1 MRIGKIIKEIRKR
14 IDKYFLV
21 AVGPKRCKYISEL
34 RYWKRKAQAGPLANT
49 GYVLYYTTV
58 FGIDLS
64 FYGDKKILDIG
75 CSPRGS
81 LEWAE
86 MASERVGLDPLVGS
100 YKKLGIE
107 RHKMTY
113 VEAFSE
119 KIPYPNGYFDVVSSV
134 NSLDHLDD
142 LDKSIAEII
151 RVTAPGGDFLLLVEV
166 NHPPTRCEPITFS
179 WEITEKFLGELELLE
194 EKHYEIV
201 PPGYMLT
208 SIKEGGSYNHSDP
221 TERTGILAA
230 RFRKICR

>member
-1 MRIGKIIKEIRKR
+1 MTIGKLIREIRKR
-14 IDKYFLV
+14 VDNYFLA
-21 AVGPKRCKYISEL
+21 AVGPKRSKYISEL
-34 RYWKRKAQAGPLANT
+34 RYWKRKAQAGPLRDV
-49 GYVLYYTTV
+49 GYVFYYTTV

-64 FYGDKKILDIG
+64 FYEDKKILDIG
-75 CSPRGS
+75 CGPRGS

-86 MASERVGLDPLVGS
+86 TASERVGLDPLAGS
-100 YKKLGIE
+100 YRKLGIE

-119 KIPYPNGYFDVVSSV
+119 KIPYTDGYFDVVSSV
-134 NSLDHLDD
+134 NSLDHVDD

-179 WEITEKFLGELELLE
+179 WDITEKFLGELELLE
-194 EKHYEIV
+194 KKHYEVI
-201 PPGYMLT
+201 PPGYMWDSL
-208 SIKEGGSYNHSDP
+208 KEGKPYIHTDP
-221 TERTGILAA
+221 TERVGILAA